1 MHLHHPRVTPQRV
14 TGPGTGA
21 GHAGR
26 ARAAA
31 RQRHEVGAVA
41 PGLTA
46 AEQLP
51 GDRETIPV
59 ESGTE
64 RIAHDH

>member
-1 MHLHHPRVTPQRV
+1 MKC
-14 TGPGTGA
+14 
-21 GHAGR
+21 
-26 ARAAA
+26 
-31 RQRHEVGAVA
+31 HEVAAVA
-41 PGLTA
+41 PGLAA

-64 RIAHDH
+64 PIVHNQQL